1 MGLVAATLSV
11 GAAALY
17 PWPQRVDDNAQVNQ
31 KLFTAI
37 DLGQARLLTIT
48 SFEKANRRFDS
59 IQLKRVRDS
68 WVLTA
73 SGDFPTGNAK
83 RIADVFNVL
92 SESLILEVKSS
103 DESTHQLYGV
113 IDPDQIGD
121 STSQTGIGTK
131 VSLADNNNRSMAE
144 MIIGEAVGGNLDQRF
159 VRVAGQPNV
168 YVIQLAAS
176 LLSTKLSD
184 WVDHNLLDLKLTD
197 AGTGLEVTGLRIDGY
212 VLEGQSVTDKSP
224 KKYNY
229 LATVDLRDKTFPLSI
244 AKPDQDGVLG
254 EPIAGQKINPQT
266 LGLVANNLS
275 QVQFTAVGKKPS
287 SASEALA
294 TGLDDKTDLKSLANF
309 GFRNGTELGNWI
321 ESKNGQL
328 VVSTAS
334 GVDWTLSLGSIAAN
348 ANVSDAQINYYLII
362 TAGTNTSAFPMP
374 PEPSDPTDENLK
386 KDYERALKRREDNL
400 ATVNELTK
408 QYNER
413 HAPWL
418 YLISE
423 DVLEALRPDENK
435 LTQ

>member
-1 MGLVAATLSV
+1 MGLVAAALSI

-17 PWPQRVDDNAQVNQ
+17 PWPQPVDSNAQVNQ
-31 KLFTAI
+31 KLFTEM

-48 SFEKANRRFDS
+48 SFEKENRRFES

-73 SGDFPTGNAK
+73 SGDFPAGNAK

-113 IDPDQIGD
+113 IDPEQSGD
-121 STSQTGIGTK
+121 TTSQTGIGTK

-144 MIIGEAVGGNLDQRF
+144 MIIGEAVGGNTDQRF

-168 YVIQLAAS
+168 YVIQLASS

-184 WVDHNLLDLKLTD
+184 WVDHNLLDLKLSEQG
-197 AGTGLEVTGLRIDGY
+197 AGLEVTGLRLDHY
-212 VLEGQSVTDKSP
+212 VLEGESVTAASA

-229 LATVDLRDKTFPLSI
+229 RATLDLKDKSLPLSV
-244 AKPDQDGVLG
+244 AKAGKDGKLG
-254 EPIAGQKINPQT
+254 EPKTGQKVDPQT
-266 LGLVANNLS
+266 LGLVASNLS
-275 QVQFTAVGKKPS
+275 QVQFSAVGKKPS
-287 SASEALA
+287 AASEALL
-294 TGLDDKTDLKSLANF
+294 TELDENTNLKSLANF
-309 GFRNGTELGNWI
+309 GFRIGKEPGAWI

-328 VVSTAS
+328 VVSTAT
-334 GVDWTLSLGSIAAN
+334 GVDWTLYLGSVAAN
-348 ANVSDAQINYYLII
+348 ANVSDVQINYYMII
-362 TAGTNTSAFPMP
+362 TAAANDSAFPMP
-374 PEPSDPTDENLK
+374 PEPSDPADENQK
-386 KDYERALKRREDNL
+386 KDYERALKRRDDSLTGVKTL
-400 ATVNELTK
+400 AK

-423 DVLEALRPDENK
+423 DVMQALRPEQSK
-435 LTQ
+435 FTQ